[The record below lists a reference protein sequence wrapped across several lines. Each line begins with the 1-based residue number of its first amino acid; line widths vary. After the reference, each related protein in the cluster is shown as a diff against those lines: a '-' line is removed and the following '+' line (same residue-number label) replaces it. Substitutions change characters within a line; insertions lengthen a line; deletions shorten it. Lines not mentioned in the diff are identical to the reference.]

1 MAVAN
6 KIGNDPILKGYFES
20 FVQRIDNRMTIETI
34 NYYSVRVRQKLEKE
48 LILILSICRWDRR

>member
-1 MAVAN
+1 LRN
-6 KIGNDPILKGYFES
+6 KIGNDPILKAYFES

-48 LILILSICRWDRR
+48 LDIELVDLSMG

>member
-6 KIGNDPILKGYFES
+6 KIDNDPILKAYFES

-48 LILILSICRWDRR
+48 LDIDLVDLSMG